1 MQHFYPFMVNSKHHF
16 TFPPP
21 PAGRRHS
28 MKGRNRRG
36 APPPKKK
43 HAAPPP
49 PRAVAE
55 ALSRRLAS
63 AFSHHQQGRPAEAEA
78 AYRAILTA
86 APGQGDALNLLGV
99 LCLQTGRPAEAL
111 THLTAAVDA
120 DADAADFHDNR
131 GSALAAL
138 GRVGEA
144 ATAHLRAVR
153 LRPDFTT
160 ARFNL
165 ANALSAAGM
174 PAPAIAVLRSAVVLK
189 PDYLKAWF
197 NLGNAF
203 AAAGRHAEAAQVF
216 RHAVALAP
224 RMAEAHNNL
233 SDALSA
239 VGDLEGALA
248 QTRAALALAPDD
260 ADQHYNL
267 GVVLQQSARYEQAEL
282 AYRETLRRRPDHF
295 RAWNNL
301 GGVLRRLRRP
311 EQAAACHRVTMALR
325 PDFLEAFYNLGNA
338 LQRLGRLAEAQA
350 IYERVLARN
359 PDLATATHNLGMLSL
374 IHGDLARGW
383 AGYEKRFNAREAHPN
398 RRPQIPLWNGEPL
411 AGRRLLVWR
420 EQGVGDEFMFSS
432 CYDDLMNLGGS
443 VIIETDP
450 RLVSLF
456 ARSFPY
462 ATVRAQ
468 TCDENANETLTDLG
482 ADLHCP
488 AGSLPRLLRPQLSR
502 IPHRR
507 SWLQPDPAHV
517 ARWRTRIDALGAG
530 LKIGIC
536 WSSEMKGEERDVGYT
551 ALADWGPILQLPGV
565 RIISLQYYDCAA
577 EIAAAERR
585 FGGKIHRWD
594 DLDQKNDFEG
604 VAGLIAGLDLV
615 ATVGTSVGELAA
627 ALGTPTW
634 RFGGHGDWSA
644 LGTGCRPW
652 YPAMLFRSARPGEAL
667 PQIIRRLAAALRGM
681 IPPAQSAVIPPTRP
695 VVTSAPPAPA
705 SQPVKAPPIET
716 PPPDLG
722 RMLTSALRAHQS
734 GRIAGAVAEYRRL
747 IAWRPDHPD
756 GLHLLGLCRHQTG
769 ASDDAAALIKRALR
783 TDPDFPTAT
792 NNLGLVLQA
801 MRQADGARDAFMRAL
816 ALRPDF
822 PEAASHLGVARQG
835 AAHYVQAVQWHRR
848 ALRLAPDNA
857 AFLTNLG
864 SALERTGRF
873 NEAAAA
879 YRSAITLHPGGP
891 ADTLNNL
898 GMAAKQAGD
907 SRKAEKWMRRAL
919 RLHPGFALA
928 AWNVGLLDLAHGDFA
943 AGWRGYDRRFET
955 ATMQPPRMIDL
966 PVWDGSPL
974 NGRRLLVWDE
984 QGVGDEILFASC
996 LGDLQACNG
1005 QVVAECDP
1013 RLVGLLSRAFP
1024 WAEVRPSEGAP
1035 GGPERRIPSDCHVQL
1050 PMGSLPRL
1058 VRRKL
1063 TDFPLRPAFL
1073 APTAALREKWAARV
1087 AALPPGL
1094 RVGVAWTS
1102 QVVDAYRKDAYMRPE
1117 DFLPLLRAPGVQA
1130 VNLQYGDQTAALRRL
1145 EQNHGRRLHGWDDLD
1160 LKNDFEGVA
1169 ALIVNLDLVISPASS
1184 VGELATALGVPT
1196 WRICGPD
1203 WTQLGTVVRPWYPTM
1218 RVFDPRPGETIADIP
1233 SRLARLV
1240 GISAQPVNHSLRD
1253 VG

>member
-1 MQHFYPFMVNSKHHF
+1 
-16 TFPPP
+16 
-21 PAGRRHS
+21 

-36 APPPKKK
+36 APPPPKKK
-43 HAAPPP
+43 HVAPLPPP

-55 ALSRRLAS
+55 ALSRRLAM
-63 AFSHHQQGRPAEAEA
+63 AVSHHQQGRLADAEA
-78 AYRAILTA
+78 AYRAVLTA

-111 THLTAAVDA
+111 EHLTAAVDA
-120 DADAADFHDNR
+120 HADAADFHDNR

-174 PAPAIAVLRSAVVLK
+174 PAPAGALLRSAVALK

-203 AAAGRHAEAAQVF
+203 ADARRHAEAAQAF
-216 RHAVALAP
+216 RHAVALDP
-224 RMAEAHNNL
+224 RMAQAHNNL

-260 ADQHYNL
+260 ADQRYNL

-338 LQRLGRLAEAQA
+338 LQRLGRFAEAQA

-432 CYDDLMNLGGS
+432 CYNDLIDLGGP

-456 ARSFPY
+456 ARSFPF

-468 TCDENANETLTDLG
+468 TCDENANETRVDLG

-488 AGSLPRLLRPQLSR
+488 AGSLPRLFRPSLSGFLRRPGRL
-502 IPHRR
+502 
-507 SWLQPDPAHV
+507 LPDPAHV
-517 ARWRTRIDALGAG
+517 ARWKTRLDALGAG

-536 WSSEMKGEERDVGYT
+536 WSSEMGGEDRDAGYT
-551 ALADWGPILQLPGV
+551 ALADWGPVLQTPGV
-565 RIISLQYYDCAA
+565 RIVNLQYFDCSA
-577 EIAAAERR
+577 EIAAAELR
-585 FGGKIHRWD
+585 FGCKIHRWS
-594 DLDQKNDFEG
+594 DLDQKNDFES
-604 VAGLIAGLDLV
+604 VAALIAGLDLV

-627 ALGTPTW
+627 AVGTPTW
-634 RFGGHGDWSA
+634 RFGRRGDWSA
-644 LGTGCRPW
+644 LGAGCRPW
-652 YPAMLFRSARPGEAL
+652 YAVMRLWSARPGEAL

-681 IPPAQSAVIPPTRP
+681 IPPTQGA
-695 VVTSAPPAPA
+695 VTSASPAP
-705 SQPVKAPPIET
+705 QPVKAAPIQTT
-716 PPPDLG
+716 PSPDLG

-734 GRIAGAVAEYRRL
+734 GKIAGAVAEYRRL

-769 ASDDAAALIKRALR
+769 APDIAAKLIKRALR

-801 MRQADGARDAFMRAL
+801 MRQAGDARDAFMRAL

-835 AAHYVQAVQWHRR
+835 AAHYVHAVQWHRR
-848 ALRLAPDNA
+848 ALRLSPDNA

-864 SALERTGRF
+864 SALERAGRF
-873 NEAAAA
+873 AEAAAA
-879 YRSAITLHPGGP
+879 YRSAIIRQPGGP

-919 RLHPGFALA
+919 RLHPDFPLA
-928 AWNVGLLDLAHGDFA
+928 AWNVGLLDLARGDFA

-996 LGDLQACNG
+996 LGHLQACNG

-1024 WAEVRPSEGAP
+1024 WAEIRPSAGAP

-1050 PMGSLPRL
+1050 PMGSLPRSA
-1058 VRRKL
+1058 RRKL
-1063 TDFPLRPAFL
+1063 TDFPTRPAFL

-1094 RVGVAWTS
+1094 RIGFAWTS

-1160 LKNDFEGVA
+1160 LKDDFESVA
-1169 ALIVNLDLVISPASS
+1169 ALMVNLDLVISPASS
-1184 VGELATALGVPT
+1184 VGELAGALGVPT
-1196 WRICGPD
+1196 WRICNVD
-1203 WTQLGTVVRPWYPTM
+1203 WTQLGTCARPWYPAM
-1218 RVFDPRPGETIADIP
+1218 RIFFPRPGETIADIP
-1233 SRLARLV
+1233 PRLAHL
-1240 GISAQPVNHSLRD
+1240 IAHAAQPVDHSPRD